1 LSLDIVILSFPSWSI
16 GTSGIK
22 RKANKRVI
30 EGECG
35 RQEKMIFREK
45 AKNGTNSKRNR
56 YKVTIS
62 RIKQI
67 GYIL

>member
-1 LSLDIVILSFPSWSI
+1 VKEYQLLLNEIAEI
-16 GTSGIK
+16 IK

-35 RQEKMIFREK
+35 RQRMGQTQKGI
-45 AKNGTNSKRNR
+45 R

-62 RIKQI
+62 RIKQM

>member
-1 LSLDIVILSFPSWSI
+1 VKEDQLLLNKIVEI
-16 GTSGIK
+16 IK

-30 EGECG
+30 EGRCG
-35 RQEKMIFREK
+35 KQRMGQTQKGI
-45 AKNGTNSKRNR
+45 R